1 MFRSRTPA
9 INPLPQRSQIAIMK
23 PKRRPERL
31 LFHAAKAIQNA
42 DQQQL
47 FLEAIGQVDQGLQNR
62 ISALLAAAPEAE
74 RFFET
79 GVSGWKA
86 NANELFDAIQREHSA
101 AAGEVGPGASPA
113 PLVLARPPVS
123 ANRQSRPGE
132 IIGRYKPLQE
142 LGEGGCGIVYV
153 AEQVGPVRHRVALKL
168 IKPGMDSKAVLARF
182 EGSARLWHS
191 WIIPALPGSSTAGP
205 RQKGALTS

>member
-1 MFRSRTPA
+1 MPM
-9 INPLPQRSQIAIMK
+9 MK
-23 PKRRPERL
+23 NQNAGQERL

-79 GVSGWKA
+79 GLPGGKA

-101 AAGEVGPGASPA
+101 EAGEVDAAASPA
-113 PLVLARPPVS
+113 PLVLAPLPAYGKS
-123 ANRQSRPGE
+123 ESRPGE

-153 AEQVGPVRHRVALKL
+153 AEQAGPVRHRVALKL

-182 EGSARLWHS
+182 EGEREALALMDHPSIAR
-191 WIIPALPGSSTAGP
+191 I
-205 RQKGALTS
+205 